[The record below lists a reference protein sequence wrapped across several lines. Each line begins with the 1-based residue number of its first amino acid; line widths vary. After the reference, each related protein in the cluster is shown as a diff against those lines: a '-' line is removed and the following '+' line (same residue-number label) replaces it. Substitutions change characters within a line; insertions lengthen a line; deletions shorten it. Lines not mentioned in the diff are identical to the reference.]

1 MSADNDT
8 DDHADA
14 LFEAAMAQEATRP
27 DLAPPAEEDDG
38 LTLGE
43 MLEATVESAKAE
55 REAKGDGGTVLE
67 KPAPEPVKFTAEE
80 YLQTRERAQKLEAE
94 LAEVRKQG
102 EKAKDETA
110 AKAGLF
116 EDPEGWEAQQQAKID
131 ERVAAV
137 EARLRGQA
145 LEYDL
150 AQTRTRIGDEKY
162 AAMDEAVTAAAARDP
177 AFAKQLRELSPYGA
191 GATIEKWYDQNE
203 AVLNPAAYE
212 ARLREKILAEMNGGE
227 NAPNGQPA
235 GQKPAT
241 GANAA
246 GENVVVLPK
255 SLSRQASS
263 RAATDEDSGD
273 DSEAAIWA
281 AGANP
286 RRA

>member
-1 MSADNDT
+1 MSDIDT

-14 LFEAAMAQEATRP
+14 LFEAAMAQEAARP
-27 DLAPPAEEDDG
+27 DLAPPAEEEDV
-38 LTLGE
+38 LTPGE

-55 REAKGDGGTVLE
+55 REE
-67 KPAPEPVKFTAEE
+67 KVEKEPKQPKVKFTAEE

-116 EDPEGWEAQQQAKID
+116 EDPEGWEARQQAKID

-162 AAMDEAVTAAAARDP
+162 KAMDEAVTAAAARDP

-191 GATIEKWYDQNE
+191 GAAIEKWYDQNE

-235 GQKPAT
+235 GQKPAP

-246 GENVVVLPK
+246 GENVVRLPK

-263 RAATDEDSGD
+263 RAATDDGDGD

-281 AGANP
+281 AGANT
-286 RRA
+286 RRG

>member
-1 MSADNDT
+1 MSTDNDT
-8 DDHADA
+8 DSHADA
-14 LFEAAMAQEATRP
+14 FFDAAMAQEASRP
-27 DLAPPAEEDDG
+27 DLAPPVEDDDA
-38 LTLGE
+38 LTPGE
-43 MLEATVESAKAE
+43 MLEATVESGKAE
-55 REAKGDGGTVLE
+55 RAVKGEPEKTAE
-67 KPAPEPVKFTAEE
+67 KPAAEPVKFTAEE
-80 YLQTRERAQKLEAE
+80 YLQTRERAQKLENE

-102 EKAKDETA
+102 ETAKAETA

-137 EARLRGQA
+137 ESRLRGQA

-162 AAMDEAVTAAAARDP
+162 AAMDKAVTEAASRDP
-177 AFAKQLRELSPYGA
+177 SFAEQLRKLSPYGA
-191 GATIEKWYDQNE
+191 GAAIEKWYDQNE

-212 ARLREKILAEMNGGE
+212 ARLREKWEAERSAAD
-227 NAPNGQPA
+227 APNGLPA

-255 SLSRQASS
+255 SLSRQASA
-263 RAATDEDSGD
+263 RAATGQDDGD
-273 DSEAAIWA
+273 DSEAAIFA
-281 AGANP
+281 AGANT

>member
-1 MSADNDT
+1 MSTQNDT

-14 LFEAAMAQEATRP
+14 LFEAAMAQEAERP
-27 DLAPPAEEDDG
+27 DLAPPVEDDDG
-38 LTLGE
+38 LTPGE

-55 REAKGDGGTVLE
+55 RAE
-67 KPAPEPVKFTAEE
+67 KNEPEKTAAEPIKFTAEE
-80 YLQTRERAQKLEAE
+80 YLQTRERAQKLEKE
-94 LAEVRKQG
+94 LEEVRRQG

-110 AKAGLF
+110 SKAGLF

-150 AQTRTRIGDEKY
+150 AQTRTRIGDEKFK
-162 AAMDEAVTAAAARDP
+162 AMDEAVTAAAARDP
-177 AFAKQLRELSPYGA
+177 AFAKRLRELSPYGA
-191 GATIEKWYDQNE
+191 GAAIEKWYDQNE

-212 ARLREKILAEMNGGE
+212 ARLREKWEAERSASD
-227 NAPNGQPA
+227 APNGRPA

-241 GANAA
+241 GASAA

-263 RAATDEDSGD
+263 RAATDDGDGD
-273 DSEAAIWA
+273 DSEAAIFA
-281 AGANP
+281 AGANT

>member
-1 MSADNDT
+1 MSDIDT

-14 LFEAAMAQEATRP
+14 LFEAAMAQEAERP
-27 DLAPPAEEDDG
+27 DLAPPVEDDDG
-38 LTLGE
+38 LSPGE

-55 REAKGDGGTVLE
+55 RAAGGAAEPE
-67 KPAPEPVKFTAEE
+67 KPAAAEPVKFTAEE
-80 YLQTRERAQKLEAE
+80 YLQTRERAQKLEKE
-94 LAEVRKQG
+94 LADVRKQG
-102 EKAKDETA
+102 EAAKTETA

-150 AQTRTRIGDEKY
+150 AQTRTRIGDEKFK
-162 AAMDEAVTAAAARDP
+162 AMDEAVTAAAARDP

-191 GATIEKWYDQNE
+191 GAAIEKWYDQNE

-212 ARLREKILAEMNGGE
+212 ARLREKWEAERSAAD
-227 NAPNGQPA
+227 APNGRPA

-241 GANAA
+241 GASAA

-263 RAATDEDSGD
+263 RAATDDGDGD
-273 DSEAAIWA
+273 DSEAAIFA
-281 AGANP
+281 AGANT

>member
-1 MSADNDT
+1 MSTENDT
-8 DDHADA
+8 DAQADA
-14 LFEAAMAQEATRP
+14 LFDAAMAQEAERP
-27 DLAPPAEEDDG
+27 DLAPPEPEEEVSPA
-38 LTLGE
+38 E
-43 MLEATVESAKAE
+43 MLEATVESAKAD
-55 REAKGDGGTVLE
+55 RAATGGE
-67 KPAPEPVKFTAEE
+67 KQPAAAEPVKFTAEE

-94 LAEVRKQG
+94 LEAVRKQG

-150 AQTRTRIGDEKY
+150 AQTRIRIGDEKY
-162 AAMDEAVTAAAARDP
+162 AAMDKAVTEAAGRDP

-191 GATIEKWYDQNE
+191 GAAIEKWYDQNE
-203 AVLNPAAYE
+203 AILNPTAYE
-212 ARLREKILAEMNGGE
+212 ARLREKWEAERSAAD
-227 NAPNGQPA
+227 APNGQPA

-241 GANAA
+241 GASAA

-255 SLSRQASS
+255 SLSRQASA
-263 RAATDEDSGD
+263 RAATSADDGD
-273 DSEAAIWA
+273 DSEAAIFA
-281 AGANP
+281 AGANT